1 MVPPAGVEPA
11 TSALSERRPYHPGPD
26 GSCGGCRSRTCS
38 GVTRRRLSGPQ
49 PFRSANPPAACC
61 RVCSGGVE
69 PPCRPRHRIL
79 SAACIPGSITS
90 TWSSAVSNRARKA
103 CKAILCTGT
112 YPGTGRRR
120 LGSAAHRVHAGPNTG
135 RRWRGRPRAVSP
147 TRMART
153 PAGSGGFE
161 PPRAGSEPTMLPGY
175 ISSQGGRREVAPAG
189 RAAPGARSP
198 GALVAASRG
207 LRVGMV
213 ERPRGVEP
221 RSRPWQGHALPLCYS
236 RMRAIGRTRTGDL
249 GRTRTALFLVSYDGV
264 PRAGLEPATT
274 EV

>member
-147 TRMART
+147 TRIPVRLLGAEDSNLHEL
-153 PAGSGGFE
+153 GQ
-161 PPRAGSEPTMLPGY
+161 
-175 ISSQGGRREVAPAG
+175 SQPCFPVTSAPKAAGGR
-189 RAAPGARSP
+189 
-198 GALVAASRG
+198 
-207 LRVGMV
+207 
-213 ERPRGVEP
+213 
-221 RSRPWQGHALPLCYS
+221 
-236 RMRAIGRTRTGDL
+236 
-249 GRTRTALFLVSYDGV
+249 
-264 PRAGLEPATT
+264 
-274 EV
+274 